1 MKPRKLAPI
10 CGVLLLA
17 AVSSGCN
24 KLKARDQLNK
34 GVAAY
39 RNAQFQNAIDHFKQ
53 AVTYDPS
60 LLNARLYLATAIRQM
75 YIPNGDSP
83 ENVKIGK
90 QAVEA
95 FEDVLQQDPNNA
107 TALATIAQTYYE
119 MHDFDKA
126 KEYQRR
132 RLQADPNNPEPYYW
146 IGVIDWVLCQKE
158 NSRIRTDLKLN
169 VPNAEGDF
177 PALPPK
183 AREELIAKNSALVDE
198 AIKALQKDLEMKPND
213 SDAMAYFNLML
224 RQKADLE
231 SESSARAADLKQA
244 TELMQKSIATRK
256 QAAEKAA
263 SQ

>member
-1 MKPRKLAPI
+1 MKPFRLAPL
-10 CGVLLLA
+10 CGVVLLA
-17 AVSSGCN
+17 VVWCGCD

-39 RNAQFQNAIDHFKQ
+39 RNAQFQAAIDHFKQ
-53 AVTYDPS
+53 AVALDPS
-60 LLNARLYLATAIRQM
+60 LLYARLYLATAIRQL

-90 QAVEA
+90 QAIEA

-132 RLQADPNNPEPYYW
+132 RLQAEPNNPEPYYW
-146 IGVIDWVLCQKE
+146 IGVIDWALCQRE

-169 VPNAEGDF
+169 APNAEGDF
-177 PALPPK
+177 PPLPPK
-183 AREELIAKNSALVDE
+183 GREELAQKNGALVDE
-198 AIKALQKDLEMKPND
+198 GIKALQKDLEMKPND
-213 SDAMAYFNLML
+213 DAAMAYLNLML

-231 SESSARAADLKQA
+231 ADSSKRAADLKQA
-244 TELMQKSIATRK
+244 TELMQKSIAIRK
-256 QAAEKAA
+256 QAGEKA

>member
-39 RNAQFQNAIDHFKQ
+39 RNAQFQNAIEHFKQ

-90 QAVEA
+90 QAIEA

-126 KEYQRR
+126 KDYQRR
-132 RLQADPNNPEPYYW
+132 RLHADPNNPEPYYW
-146 IGVIDWVLCQKE
+146 I
-158 NSRIRTDLKLN
+158 
-169 VPNAEGDF
+169 
-177 PALPPK
+177 
-183 AREELIAKNSALVDE
+183 
-198 AIKALQKDLEMKPND
+198 
-213 SDAMAYFNLML
+213 
-224 RQKADLE
+224 
-231 SESSARAADLKQA
+231 
-244 TELMQKSIATRK
+244 
-256 QAAEKAA
+256 
-263 SQ
+263 